1 MRIEGEW
8 NKVITLKPTS
18 DKVVILWYTGS
29 FIQPIIFQDEMIVI
43 DTLNMPTIKK
53 KVRKLEAQ
61 GDTESR
67 RLWRHLTK
75 ALWNNDLESATASKH
90 EVSIDKKS

>member
-1 MRIEGEW
+1 M
-8 NKVITLKPTS
+8 
-18 DKVVILWYTGS
+18 
-29 FIQPIIFQDEMIVI
+29 IFQEEAIVI

-75 ALWNNDLESATASKH
+75 ALHSNDLEAATASKH
-90 EVSIDKKS
+90 EVGIDKKSCVCV

>member
-1 MRIEGEW
+1 
-8 NKVITLKPTS
+8 
-18 DKVVILWYTGS
+18 
-29 FIQPIIFQDEMIVI
+29 MIVI

-90 EVSIDKKS
+90 EVSIDKKSYEKQAWSVVC